1 MQATEVCEVID
12 RAAMRGIMSGRG
24 ETKEFMRYLHVQQDV
39 NGTRYLIATN
49 GKSLHYRETEQP
61 VGAYKPVEIM
71 PNLTRLEPVELD
83 WHVPSMTG
91 VIWQSIH
98 HATIHTGP
106 ISAASACGIAG
117 YFGVIID
124 PKLMA
129 LATGK
134 AKTWFLGIEDGNSP
148 VRVYNGLWHSIV
160 MPIRVDWA
168 DLQKTK
174 EEAVA

>member
-1 MQATEVCEVID
+1 MQTTEVCEVIS
-12 RAAMRGIMSGRG
+12 RAAMRGIMAGRG
-24 ETKEFMRYLHVQQDV
+24 KREYMQYLHVQEDTR
-39 NGTRYLIATN
+39 GTRYLIATN
-49 GKSLHYRETEQP
+49 GKSLHYKWTEQP
-61 VGAYKPVEIM
+61 VGVYKPIEIM
-71 PNLTRLEPVELD
+71 SCLTRLEPVESD
-83 WHVPSMTG
+83 FYVPNMAG
-91 VIWQSIH
+91 VILQSIH
-98 HATIHTGP
+98 NAKIHTGP

-124 PKLMA
+124 PKLMS

-174 EEAVA
+174 KEAVA